1 MANEFWLCENI
12 LFRGDYQETRSVCVA
27 YASRIIACLLG
38 SGWRVPPRISVFSI
52 PPLKFSQST
61 RRADWNSREKNVS
74 YAPGDSSKY
83 FRQLP
88 FLFLLLFLFVSPSP
102 APRTNEVERIIVSC
116 RVRENGLKEEERH
129 GLHERYVGSY
139 FVMPNSRMS
148 RMNTETDLPQ
158 VSRRGFTKDPL
169 IPFIETLH
177 IDFDSPANN
186 KKMISNGFRNYKISC
201 WNVRIPA

>member
-1 MANEFWLCENI
+1 
-12 LFRGDYQETRSVCVA
+12 VC
-27 YASRIIACLLG
+27 CLRVTYYNMPAR
-38 SGWRVPPRISVFSI
+38 SGWRVPPRINVFSI

-88 FLFLLLFLFVSPSP
+88 FLFFPLFLFVSPSP
-102 APRTNEVERIIVSC
+102 TPRTNEVERIVVSC

-139 FVMPNSRMS
+139 FVMPNSRM
-148 RMNTETDLPQ
+148 NTETDAVGQ
-158 VSRRGFTKDPL
+158 SRFHKRF
-169 IPFIETLH
+169 
-177 IDFDSPANN
+177 
-186 KKMISNGFRNYKISC
+186 SC
-201 WNVRIPA
+201 TFHQNASHRF